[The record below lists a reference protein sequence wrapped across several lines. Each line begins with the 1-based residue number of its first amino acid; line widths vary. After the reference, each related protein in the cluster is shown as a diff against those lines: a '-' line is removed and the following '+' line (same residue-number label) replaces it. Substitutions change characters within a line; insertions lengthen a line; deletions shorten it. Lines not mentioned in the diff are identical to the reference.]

1 MNTKIQ
7 ANGFT
12 AKQELLDFIDEKTKK
27 LYRLYAKALGCE
39 IILKVEKSESK
50 DNKLCDIRLIIPGN
64 DLIAGARSTTF
75 EEATM
80 EAIEALERQIH
91 KRKTKDNG

>member
-27 LYRLYAKALGCE
+27 LFRLYAKALSCE
-39 IILKVEKSESK
+39 IILKIEKSESK
-50 DNKLCDIRLIIPGN
+50 DNKVCDIRLVIPGN
-64 DLIAGARSTTF
+64 DLIAGARSITF
-75 EEATM
+75 EDAAM
-80 EAIEALERQIH
+80 ESIEALERQID
-91 KRKTKDNG
+91 KRKTKENG